1 MADSQNRKYKIM
13 YFEDD
18 ASHSGLYGTKLKIE
32 GYEVEVYETP
42 TSDPVGAVVKVKPD
56 LIMMDLIMPV
66 MDGFDA
72 IKLLKQDE
80 RTKNIPIIILSNLG
94 QRDEVEK
101 GLALGAVDYFVKI
114 HYTPSDLIEK
124 IKFHLDNLKQ
134 H

>member
-1 MADSQNRKYKIM
+1 MANRQDRKYKIM

-32 GYEVEVYETP
+32 GFEVTVYESP
-42 TSDPVGAVVKVKPD
+42 TSDPVGAVIKERPD

-101 GLALGAVDYFVKI
+101 GLALGAADYFVKV
-114 HYTPSDLIEK
+114 HYTPNDLIEK
-124 IKFHLDNLKQ
+124 IKYHLDNLNQ
-134 H
+134 

>member
-1 MADSQNRKYKIM
+1 M

-32 GYEVEVYETP
+32 GFEVVVYESP
-42 TSDPVGAVVKVKPD
+42 TLDPVGAVVKVKPD

-72 IKLLKQDE
+72 IKLLKKDE

-94 QRDEVEK
+94 QRDEV
-101 GLALGAVDYFVKI
+101 
-114 HYTPSDLIEK
+114 
-124 IKFHLDNLKQ
+124 
-134 H
+134 

>member
-1 MADSQNRKYKIM
+1 MANSQNRKYKIM

-32 GYEVEVYETP
+32 GFEVVVYESP
-42 TSDPVGAVVKVKPD
+42 TLDPVGAVVKVKPD

-72 IKLLKQDE
+72 IKLLKKDE

-101 GLALGAVDYFVKI
+101 GLALGAADYFVKI
-114 HYTPSDLIEK
+114 HYMPSDLVEK
-124 IKFHLDNLKQ
+124 VKYHLNNSK

>member
-1 MADSQNRKYKIM
+1 MANPQNRKYKIM

-18 ASHSGLYGTKLKIE
+18 ASHSGLYGTKLKLE
-32 GYEVEVYETP
+32 GFEVAVYESP
-42 TSDPVGAVVKVKPD
+42 TSDPVGIVIKEKPD

-101 GLALGAVDYFVKI
+101 GLTLGAADYFVKI

-124 IKFHLDNLKQ
+124 IKYHLNNFNQ
-134 H
+134 